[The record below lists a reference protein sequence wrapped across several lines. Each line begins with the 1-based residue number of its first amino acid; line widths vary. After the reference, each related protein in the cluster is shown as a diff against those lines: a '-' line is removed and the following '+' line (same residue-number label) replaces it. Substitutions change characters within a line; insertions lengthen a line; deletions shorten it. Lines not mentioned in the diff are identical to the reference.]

1 MKKSIFVPVL
11 LALSI
16 VVAACAPAA
25 APAPVPTQAEAKV
38 EPAPMSETKP
48 EVKEEVKKDIVDTA
62 VAAGSFKTLA
72 TALQAAGL
80 VDALKGAGPFTV
92 FAPTDEAFA
101 ALPAGTLDAL
111 LKDPKA
117 LGEVLKYH
125 VVSGAVKAADVVNL
139 SEAKSLQGEPIA
151 IKVDSGKVMVNGANV
166 VSTDIETSN
175 GIIHVIDAVILPP
188 SMAKAEDKMEAK
200 DIVDTAVAA
209 GDFKTLAAALGAAGL
224 VEALKGEGPF
234 TVFAPTDEAFAALP
248 EGTVEAL
255 LKDPK
260 ALGEILKYHVVAGKV
275 MAADAAKLTE
285 AETLQ
290 GAPIAIGAKDG
301 KVMINDAEVISADV
315 MAKNGVI
322 HVINKVI
329 LPPAEES
336 MGEGEMEAKDIVDTA
351 VAAGNF
357 KTLAA
362 ALEAAGLVD
371 ALKGAGPF
379 TVFAPTDEAFAKL
392 PAGTVEALLKDPK
405 ALGDILK
412 YHVASGKLMAADV
425 LKHSGI
431 EMLLGKTALVKVENG
446 KAYIDDAQIVT
457 TDIQSSNGVIHVI
470 DTVILPE

>member
-11 LALSI
+11 LALTI

-25 APAPVPTQAEAKV
+25 APVPPPAPTQAPAQV
-38 EPAPMSETKP
+38 EPTAMP
-48 EVKEEVKKDIVDTA
+48 EIEEAKKDIVDTA

-80 VDALKGAGPFTV
+80 VEALKGAGPFTV

-101 ALPAGTLDAL
+101 ALPAGTLEAL

-125 VVSGAVKAADVVNL
+125 VVTGAVKAADVVKL

-151 IKVDSGKVMVNGANV
+151 IKVDGSKVMVNGANV

-188 SMAKAEDKMEAK
+188 SMAMAEEKMEAM

-209 GDFKTLAAALGAAGL
+209 GSFKTLAAALGAAGL

-248 EGTVEAL
+248 EGTVEGL
-255 LKDPK
+255 LKDPE
-260 ALGEILKYHVVAGKV
+260 ALAEILKYHVVAGKV

-290 GAPIAIGAKDG
+290 GAPIAISVKDG
-301 KVMINDAEVISADV
+301 KVMINDAEVVSADV
-315 MAKNGVI
+315 LANNGVI

-329 LPPAEES
+329 LPPAEDA
-336 MGEGEMEAKDIVDTA
+336 MMDKEMDIVDTA

-362 ALEAAGLVD
+362 ALQAAGLVE
-371 ALKGAGPF
+371 ALKGEGPF

-431 EMLLGKTALVKVENG
+431 ETLLGQTAPIKVEGNTV
-446 KAYIDDAQIVT
+446 YIGGAKIIT
-457 TDIQSSNGVIHVI
+457 TDIQTSNGVIHVI
-470 DTVILPE
+470 DSVILPQ

>member
-11 LALSI
+11 LALTI

-25 APAPVPTQAEAKV
+25 APVPPPAPTQAPAQV
-38 EPAPMSETKP
+38 EPTTMP
-48 EVKEEVKKDIVDTA
+48 EIEEAKKDIVDTA

-80 VDALKGAGPFTV
+80 VEALKGAGPFTV

-101 ALPAGTLDAL
+101 ALPAGTLEAL

-125 VVSGAVKAADVVNL
+125 VVTGAVKAADVVKL

-151 IKVDSGKVMVNGANV
+151 IKVDGSKVMVNGANV

-188 SMAKAEDKMEAK
+188 SMAMAEEKMEAM

-209 GDFKTLAAALGAAGL
+209 GSFKTLAAALGAAGL

-248 EGTVEAL
+248 EGTVEGL
-255 LKDPK
+255 LKDPE
-260 ALGEILKYHVVAGKV
+260 ALAEILKYHVVAGKV

-290 GAPIAIGAKDG
+290 GAPIAISVKDG
-301 KVMINDAEVISADV
+301 KVMINDAEVVSADV
-315 MAKNGVI
+315 LANNGVI

-329 LPPAEES
+329 LPPAEGA
-336 MGEGEMEAKDIVDTA
+336 MMDNEMDIVDTA
-351 VAAGNF
+351 VAAGSF

-362 ALEAAGLVD
+362 ALQAAGLVE

-431 EMLLGKTALVKVENG
+431 ETLLGQTAAIKLDG
-446 KAYIDDAQIVT
+446 DKAYIDGAQIVT
-457 TDIQSSNGVIHVI
+457 TDIQTSNGVIHVI
-470 DTVILPE
+470 DTVILPQ

>member
-11 LALSI
+11 LALTI

-25 APAPVPTQAEAKV
+25 APVPPPAPTQAPAQV
-38 EPAPMSETKP
+38 EPTAMP
-48 EVKEEVKKDIVDTA
+48 EIEEAKKDIVDTA

-80 VDALKGAGPFTV
+80 VEALKGAGPFTV

-101 ALPAGTLDAL
+101 ALPAGTLEAL

-125 VVSGAVKAADVVNL
+125 VVTGAVKAADVVKL

-151 IKVDSGKVMVNGANV
+151 IKVDGSKVMVNGANV

-188 SMAKAEDKMEAK
+188 SMAMAEEKMEAM

-209 GDFKTLAAALGAAGL
+209 GSFKTLAAALGAAGL

-248 EGTVEAL
+248 EGTVEGL

-260 ALGEILKYHVVAGKV
+260 ALAEILKYHVVAGKV

-290 GAPIAIGAKDG
+290 GAPIAISVKDG
-301 KVMINDAEVISADV
+301 KVMINDAEVVSADV
-315 MAKNGVI
+315 LANNGVI

-336 MGEGEMEAKDIVDTA
+336 MSEGEMAKDIVDTA
-351 VAAGNF
+351 VAAGSF

-362 ALEAAGLVD
+362 ALEAAGLVET
-371 ALKGAGPF
+371 LKGAGPF

-431 EMLLGKTALVKVENG
+431 ETLLGQTAPIKVEGNTV
-446 KAYIDDAQIVT
+446 YIGGAQIIT
-457 TDIQSSNGVIHVI
+457 TDIQTSNGVIHVI
-470 DTVILPE
+470 DTVILPQ